1 MLKTPKFPFDR
12 CHFYFIIACN
22 ADFGFLLDSS
32 GSVDSHWQRQLGF
45 VKQIVKSINLS
56 SNGGRAAVAEFSN
69 KAELMIKFSDYITLK
84 GFESAVDKLDH
95 WHGTTKIELGLEVAL
110 NQMFKQS
117 NGMRPNVPHTLVLI
131 TDAQQTRVEFEKFR
145 KQFNE
150 RKIRVLVILVG
161 NGRKEDI
168 RFLANRDA
176 DLYEAKS
183 FDELITEPFVRSITL
198 CGGNLKINS
207 LECPIH

>member
-1 MLKTPKFPFDR
+1 M
-12 CHFYFIIACN
+12 
-22 ADFGFLLDSS
+22 
-32 GSVDSHWQRQLGF
+32 
-45 VKQIVKSINLS
+45 KSINLS